1 HTLSLPDALPI
12 LQTPP
17 KTMID
22 ICALE
27 QLSPER
33 GAAALIGDTQVAVFR
48 LADDT
53 MRAVQQ
59 KDPYSG
65 VNLLSRGLVGSHE
78 LEGEQAGEGVPTIAS
93 PMYKQARNL
102 DTGEVLDSG
111 GGAKLPVAVFDAEV
125 RDGRVRI
132 ASEPR
137 PGTGAA

>member
-1 HTLSLPDALPI
+1 MST
-12 LQTPP
+12 QTPP
-17 KTMID
+17 TAMID

-53 MRAVQQ
+53 VRAVQQ

-78 LEGEQAGEGVPTIAS
+78 LPGGGEDPGQVVPTIAS
-93 PMYKQARNL
+93 PMYKQAWNL
-102 DTGEVLDSG
+102 DTGEVLDAG
-111 GGAKLPVAVFDAEV
+111 GGQKLAITVFDAEV
-125 RDGRVRI
+125 RDGRVLV
-132 ASEPR
+132 AAVPR
-137 PGTGAA
+137 PGTGSA

>member
-1 HTLSLPDALPI
+1 MST
-12 LQTPP
+12 QTPP
-17 KTMID
+17 KAMID
-22 ICALE
+22 ICALG

-53 MRAVQQ
+53 VRAVQQ

-65 VNLLSRGLVGSHE
+65 ANLLSRGLVGSHE
-78 LEGEQAGEGVPTIAS
+78 LPGEGEEPGQVVPTIAS
-93 PMYKQARNL
+93 PMSQQAWDL
-102 DTGEVLDSG
+102 DTGGVLDAG
-111 GGAKLPVAVFDAEV
+111 GGQKLPIAVFDAEG
-125 RDGRVRI
+125 RDGRVLI

>member
-1 HTLSLPDALPI
+1 MST
-12 LQTPP
+12 QTPP
-17 KTMID
+17 KAMID
-22 ICALE
+22 ICALG

-53 MRAVQQ
+53 VRAVQQ

-78 LEGEQAGEGVPTIAS
+78 LEGEQAGEVVPTIAS
-93 PMYKQARNL
+93 PMYKQAWNL

-111 GGAKLPVAVFDAEV
+111 GGAKLPIAVFDAEV
-125 RDGRVRI
+125 RDGRVLI